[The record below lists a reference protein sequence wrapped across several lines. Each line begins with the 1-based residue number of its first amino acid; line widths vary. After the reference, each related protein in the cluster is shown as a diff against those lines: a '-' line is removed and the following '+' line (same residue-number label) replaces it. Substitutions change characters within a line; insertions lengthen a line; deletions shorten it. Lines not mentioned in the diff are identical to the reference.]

1 MRWAVAR
8 ARGTAAVVPKPFEQG
23 DLDGLCGV
31 YAVVNAAR
39 LAAHPHRRLPA
50 AECRELFAA
59 LLAELAEEGR
69 LRGFVAHGL
78 GTRVLARLL
87 RRAGRWLR
95 KRHGLALEVRRPFAK
110 HDEHGPEA
118 CLQTLAGHL
127 ARPGTAAIV
136 GSDEHWTVV
145 RAVTPRRL
153 LLADSDGRRH
163 LAAVVAPDA
172 AGSGSASR
180 PWLPGMLLL
189 QASPLE
195 AGRRPKAVRSG
206 FGPEDHQR

>member
-1 MRWAVAR
+1 LARPRGAAGVVA
-8 ARGTAAVVPKPFEQG
+8 PKPFEQD

-39 LAAHPHRRLPA
+39 LVAYSHRRLSA
-50 AECRELFAA
+50 ADCRALFAA

-69 LRGFVAHGL
+69 LRGFVAAGL

-110 HDEHGPEA
+110 RDEPGPEA
-118 CLQTLAGHL
+118 CLRVLAGHL

-153 LLADSDGRRH
+153 VLADSDGRRH
-163 LAAVVAPDA
+163 FATATVSEA
-172 AGSGSASR
+172 AGAGSASR

-195 AGRRPKAVRSG
+195 AGRRPKAARSG
-206 FGPEDHQR
+206 FRPKDHQR

>member
-1 MRWAVAR
+1 VAR
-8 ARGTAAVVPKPFEQG
+8 ARGTAGAAVPKPFEQG

-31 YAVVNAAR
+31 YTVVNAVR
-39 LAAHPHRRLPA
+39 LATHPHRRLRVA
-50 AECRELFAA
+50 DCRELFAA
-59 LLAELAEEGR
+59 LLAELADEGR
-69 LRGFVAHGL
+69 LRGFVAAGL
-78 GTRVLARLL
+78 GPRVLARLL

-110 HDEHGPEA
+110 RDQPGPEK
-118 CLQTLAGHL
+118 CLRALAEHL

-145 RAVTPRRL
+145 RGVTPRRL

-163 LAAVVAPDA
+163 FATAMVSAA

-180 PWLPGMLLL
+180 PWLPGMVL
-189 QASPLE
+189 LE
-195 AGRRPKAVRSG
+195 ASLSEAGHRPKAARSG
-206 FGPEDHQR
+206 FRPRDPQR

>member
-1 MRWAVAR
+1 MTGRACGRVAP
-8 ARGTAAVVPKPFEQG
+8 ARVPRPFEQG

-31 YAVVNAAR
+31 YAVVNAVR
-39 LAAHPHRRLPA
+39 LTAHPHRRLPT

-59 LLAELAEEGR
+59 LLAELADEGR

-110 HDEHGPEA
+110 RDEPGPEA
-118 CLQTLAGHL
+118 CLRALAEHL

-145 RAVTPRRL
+145 RAVTPKRL
-153 LLADSDGRRH
+153 LLADSNGRRH
-163 LAAVVAPDA
+163 FATATVSAA
-172 AGSGSASR
+172 AGAGSASR
-180 PWLPGMLLL
+180 PWLPGMVLL
-189 QASPLE
+189 QASSSE
-195 AGRRPKAVRSG
+195 AGRRPKGRL
-206 FGPEDHQR
+206 DRT

>member
-39 LAAHPHRRLPA
+39 LAAHPHRRLSA
-50 AECRELFAA
+50 ADCRGLFAA

-69 LRGFVAHGL
+69 LRGFVAAGL

-95 KRHGLALEVRRPFAK
+95 KHHGLALEVRRPFAK
-110 HDEHGPEA
+110 RDQPQPEA
-118 CLQTLAGHL
+118 CLQTLAEHL

-145 RAVTPRRL
+145 RAVTPKRL

-163 LAAVVAPDA
+163 FAVATVSEA
-172 AGSGSASR
+172 AGSGSGSR

-189 QASPLE
+189 QASPSE

-206 FGPEDHQR
+206 FRPRDPQR

>member
-1 MRWAVAR
+1 VAR
-8 ARGTAAVVPKPFEQG
+8 ARGTAGAAAPRPFEQG

-39 LAAHPHRRLPA
+39 LAAHPHRRLRA
-50 AECRELFAA
+50 AECRGLFAA
-59 LLAELAEEGR
+59 LLEELADEGR
-69 LRGFVAHGL
+69 LRGFVAAGL
-78 GTRVLARLL
+78 GNRVLARLL

-95 KRHGLALEVRRPFAK
+95 KRHGLALEVRRPFSKA
-110 HDEHGPEA
+110 DEPDPDA
-118 CLQTLAGHL
+118 CLRALAEHL

-153 LLADSDGRRH
+153 LLADNDGRRH
-163 LAAVVAPDA
+163 FATATVSAA
-172 AGSGSASR
+172 AGTGSASR

-189 QASPLE
+189 QASLSE
-195 AGRRPKAVRSG
+195 AGRRPKAAR
-206 FGPEDHQR
+206 FGSKPKDHQR

>member
-1 MRWAVAR
+1 M
-8 ARGTAAVVPKPFEQG
+8 
-23 DLDGLCGV
+23 
-31 YAVVNAAR
+31 VNATR
-39 LAAHPHRRLPA
+39 LAAGPHRRLSA
-50 AECRELFAA
+50 ADCADLFAA
-59 LLAELAEEGR
+59 LLAELADEGR

-95 KRHGLALEVRRPFAK
+95 KHHGLALEVRRPFARR
-110 HDEHGPEA
+110 DQPGPEE
-118 CLQTLAGHL
+118 CLRVLAGHL

-145 RAVTPRRL
+145 RGVTPKRL

-163 LAAVVAPDA
+163 FAVTAMISEG
-172 AGSGSASR
+172 AGTGSASR

-189 QASPLE
+189 EASPSE
-195 AGRRPKAVRSG
+195 ASRRLKADRSATVR
-206 FGPEDHQR
+206 PA

>member
-1 MRWAVAR
+1 
-8 ARGTAAVVPKPFEQG
+8 VPKPFEQG

-50 AECRELFAA
+50 AECRGLFAA

-69 LRGFVAHGL
+69 LRGFVAAGL
-78 GTRVLARLL
+78 GNRVLARLL
-87 RRAGRWLR
+87 RRAGQWLR

-110 HDEHGPEA
+110 RDQPGPEA
-118 CLQTLAGHL
+118 CLRALAEHL

-145 RAVTPRRL
+145 RAVTPKRL

-163 LAAVVAPDA
+163 FAAAVSPDA
-172 AGSGSASR
+172 AGAGSASR
-180 PWLPGMLLL
+180 PWLPGMVLLE
-189 QASPLE
+189 ASPLE
-195 AGRRPKAVRSG
+195 AGRRPNAARAKARR
-206 FGPEDHQR
+206 D